1 MPEADRKAP
10 RSTKGTT
17 KHKGHHEAQRAPER
31 KDTTKH
37 QGHTPESRLV
47 TGMAATLDYVGKV
60 VKRRTK
66 PEAGQT
72 SEWQYD
78 ASRAKVSDALS
89 NWMGL
94 VNCRGRAVRHHTAP
108 HWSTG

>member
-31 KDTTKH
+31 KDTTKRK
-37 QGHTPESRLV
+37 GHTPESRLL
-47 TGMAATLDYVGKV
+47 TGMAATLDYIGKV

-78 ASRAKVSDALS
+78 ASQAPAKIGQHSDPEPLHDASLD
-89 NWMGL
+89 
-94 VNCRGRAVRHHTAP
+94 A
-108 HWSTG
+108 

>member
-1 MPEADRKAP
+1 MPEADRKKNE
-10 RSTKGTT
+10 KGTT
-17 KHKGHHEAQRAPER
+17 KHKGH
-31 KDTTKH
+31 
-37 QGHTPESRLV
+37 TPESRLL
-47 TGMAATLDYVGKV
+47 TGMAATLDYIGKV
-60 VKRRTK
+60 VKRWAK
-66 PEAGQT
+66 PEAGKT
-72 SEWQYD
+72 SEWQHD